1 MTVKSL
7 LRDEIRDEIET
18 LSKMEVGTEG
28 YEKTVNGLTKL
39 MDRAI
44 EMDKLE
50 NEQEEKEKN
59 REIETELK
67 AQQLEDEKKDRKVRN
82 AISIAGIIIPT
93 LVTIWG
99 TKASFKFEQEGTV
112 TTIMGRGF
120 INKLLPKK

>member
-1 MTVKSL
+1 MN
-7 LRDEIRDEIET
+7 IET
-18 LSKMEVGTEG
+18 QLHVELQSELEKLGGMQIGTEE
-28 YEKTVNGLTKL
+28 YKTTVDGVTKL

-44 EMDKLE
+44 EMEKL
-50 NEQEEKEKN
+50 NMAGQDNNMKLTQMEEDRKN
-59 REIETELK
+59 RFVQNCL
-67 AQQLEDEKKDRKVRN
+67 AV
-82 AISIAGIIIPT
+82 AGLVVPT

>member
-7 LRDEIRDEIET
+7 LRDEIRDEIEA

-28 YEKTVNGLTKL
+28 YEKTVNGMTKL

-67 AQQLEDEKKDRKVRN
+67 TQQFEDEKKDRKVRN

>member
-18 LSKMEVGTEG
+18 LSKMEVGSEG

-39 MDRAI
+39 IDRSI

-67 AQQLEDEKKDRKVRN
+67 TQQLEDEKKDRKVRN

-99 TKASFKFEQEGTV
+99 TKASFMFEKEGTV

>member
-67 AQQLEDEKKDRKVRN
+67 TQQLEDEKKDRKVRN